1 MEAVNKGIC
10 FPYSFNSK
18 VLPYCIT
25 ENSYVF
31 SKSEKSIFSPILI
44 L

>member
-1 MEAVNKGIC
+1 MEAVNKGRS